1 LSYLSAR
8 KRERAVGNTA
18 ITDAKLDWLPVFW
31 KKRDSRR
38 EGENS
43 HSRAILKNKSTSR
56 LVDGFS
62 GGEHV
67 LRRVQFNVTYV
78 PEPNIRVIP
87 T

>member
-1 LSYLSAR
+1 LSYLSTW

-18 ITDAKLDWLPVFW
+18 IADAQLDRFPVFW

-43 HSRAILKNKSTSR
+43 HNRAIAKNKSTSR

-67 LRRVQFNVTYV
+67 LRRVQFNVTCF
-78 PEPNIRVIP
+78 PEPNIRIIP